1 MCMIGF
7 IFVCILKSGAKLL
20 LFLHFHSIISEIIIV
35 ICEWK
40 IKNPFSENS
49 ALIFFGC
56 STATII
62 GRNNIMLPT
71 RPVGFIWGT
80 INPLTISIS
89 AENEFDN
96 FDNMLFNP

>member
-7 IFVCILKSGAKLL
+7 IFVCILKSGAKLQ
-20 LFLHFHSIISEIIIV
+20 LFLHFHSIISAIIIV
-35 ICEWK
+35 IFEWK
-40 IKNPFSENS
+40 IKKPFSENS

-71 RPVGFIWGT
+71 RPVEFIWGT
-80 INPLTISIS
+80 KTPLIFSRNADFQWGYS
-89 AENEFDN
+89 FCCQS
-96 FDNMLFNP
+96 

>member
-7 IFVCILKSGAKLL
+7 IFVCILKSGAKLQ
-20 LFLHFHSIISEIIIV
+20 LFLHFHSIISAIIIV

-62 GRNNIMLPT
+62 CRNNLMLPT
-71 RPVGFIWGT
+71 RPVGDSFGEQK
-80 INPLTISIS
+80 PH
-89 AENEFDN
+89 
-96 FDNMLFNP
+96 